1 MHKALILNET
11 DNVATAI
18 TSLERNEVVVL
29 TVGKDR
35 VELKVRDPIPFGH
48 KFAIRDI
55 ADGGFVVKYGHN
67 IGAATSCIETGQ
79 HVHIHNLKTL
89 RGVDS

>member
-1 MHKALILNET
+1 MYKALILNEA

-18 TSLERNEVVVL
+18 TPLERNEVVVL
-29 TVGKDR
+29 TAGKDQ

-48 KFAIRDI
+48 KFAISEI
-55 ADGGFVVKYGHN
+55 ADEGFVVKYGHN
-67 IGAATSCIETGQ
+67 IGAATSPIKTGQ
-79 HVHIHNLKTL
+79 HVHIHNIKTL